1 MVFVFF
7 SKPGVLE
14 CSCGETTLLTV
25 GSLEFSPG
33 KVGLPVH
40 PYLRTERLH
49 WPGNEDYEEPS
60 QGEKTKTERRA
71 AGKGR
76 EREEDPGWIHNFHLP
91 ILLHGCRHGR
101 WPQLRRH
108 MRY

>member
-1 MVFVFF
+1 MFWNAAVA
-7 SKPGVLE
+7 K
-14 CSCGETTLLTV
+14 LLTV
-25 GSLEFSPG
+25 GSLEFPPG
-33 KVGLPVH
+33 KVGLQVQQVH

-49 WPGNEDYEEPS
+49 WPGNKRYEEPS
-60 QGEKTKTERRA
+60 HGEKTKTERRA

-76 EREEDPGWIHNFHLP
+76 EREEEDPGWIHYFHIP

-101 WPQLRRH
+101 RPQLRRY